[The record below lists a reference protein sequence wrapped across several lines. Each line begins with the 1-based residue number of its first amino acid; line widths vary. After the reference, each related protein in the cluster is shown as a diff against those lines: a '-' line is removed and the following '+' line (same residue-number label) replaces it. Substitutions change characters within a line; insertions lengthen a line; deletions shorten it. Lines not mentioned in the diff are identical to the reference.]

1 MSVWYG
7 CPNRVGSEKNFFLNF
22 FLQKMEAIFCDPP
35 HAPSGPPCPGG
46 GSARARRR
54 PPPGGPPK
62 KGSPLPRGISRKK
75 VQKRGQN
82 RGKMGFLGPKMC
94 QNVHILHIFDK
105 KSKTSGELCRRKNA
119 PQPPLSAVQKPANL
133 YSTKCRFFGPPP
145 PPGGYQWTRVH
156 SRGGFRGPPRNPP
169 AQAAPPRS
177 HPVRLS
183 RCGPCR
189 WCFIIFCN

>member
-1 MSVWYG
+1 MHSVDTI
-7 CPNRVGSEKNFFLNF
+7 K
-22 FLQKMEAIFCDPP
+22 KIIAIFFIPSPGRFLRNPQGGVPP
-35 HAPSGPPCPGG
+35 RRPA
-46 GSARARRR
+46 AAARR
-54 PPPGGPPK
+54 GDPPK

-94 QNVHILHIFDK
+94 QNVHFLHIFDK

-156 SRGGFRGPPRNPP
+156 SRGVFGGPPEIPCPSSAP
-169 AQAAPPRS
+169 AHAPRAPFA
-177 HPVRLS
+177 
-183 RCGPCR
+183 CCPCR
-189 WCFIIFCN
+189 WCFI

>member
-1 MSVWYG
+1 MF
-7 CPNRVGSEKNFFLNF
+7 N
-22 FLQKMEAIFCDPP
+22 IFYDPP
-35 HAPSGPPCPGG
+35 HAPSGPPSRGG

-54 PPPGGPPK
+54 AAAGAPPK
-62 KGSPLPRGISRKK
+62 KGSPLPPEKSRQK

-169 AQAAPPRS
+169 AQTWPPPPL
-177 HPVRLS
+177 PVRLS
-183 RCGPCR
+183 RCCPCR
-189 WCFIIFCN
+189 WCLIVNYIKLL

>member
-1 MSVWYG
+1 MHSVD
-7 CPNRVGSEKNFFLNF
+7 NIK
-22 FLQKMEAIFCDPP
+22 KIIAIFFIPSPGRFLRNPQGGVPP
-35 HAPSGPPCPGG
+35 RRPA
-46 GSARARRR
+46 AAARR
-54 PPPGGPPK
+54 GSPPK
-62 KGSPLPRGISRKK
+62 KGSPLPRRISRKK

-183 RCGPCR
+183 TCGPCR
-189 WCFIIFCN
+189 WCFILFINKLYRLIDKYLA

>member
-1 MSVWYG
+1 
-7 CPNRVGSEKNFFLNF
+7 
-22 FLQKMEAIFCDPP
+22 MEAIFCDPP

-62 KGSPLPRGISRKK
+62 KGSPPPRGISRKK

-94 QNVHILHIFDK
+94 QNVHFLHIFDK

-145 PPGGYQWTRVH
+145 PPWGVPVDE
-156 SRGGFRGPPRNPP
+156 SPLPRGFSGTPPKSPCP
-169 AQAAPPRS
+169 SVSPDTAPRAPFACCS
-177 HPVRLS
+177 
-183 RCGPCR
+183 CR
-189 WCFIIFCN
+189 WCFIKF

>member
-1 MSVWYG
+1 MGRGQKKSV
-7 CPNRVGSEKNFFLNF
+7 EIFFTKIFKN
-22 FLQKMEAIFCDPP
+22 FCDPP

-46 GSARARRR
+46 GSARAAAAR
-54 PPPGGPPK
+54 PPGGPPK

-156 SRGGFRGPPRNPP
+156 SRGVPGGFPPP
-169 AQAAPPRS
+169 ARPRAQASPPRS
-177 HPVRLS
+177 LPKRLLHVALADVALQVTL
-183 RCGPCR
+183 
-189 WCFIIFCN
+189 

>member
-1 MSVWYG
+1 
-7 CPNRVGSEKNFFLNF
+7 
-22 FLQKMEAIFCDPP
+22 MESIFCDPP

-94 QNVHILHIFDK
+94 QNVHFLHIFDK

-156 SRGGFRGPPRNPP
+156 SRGGFGGTPPNPP

-183 RCGPCR
+183 RCCPCR
-189 WCFIIFCN
+189 WYYTEFVIYFNKFS

>member
-1 MSVWYG
+1 MPVMAR
-7 CPNRVGSEKNFFLNF
+7 CPNRVGSEKNLYDF
-22 FLQKMEAIFCDPP
+22 FLQKMFNIFCDPP

-94 QNVHILHIFDK
+94 QNVHFLHIFDK

-156 SRGGFRGPPRNPP
+156 SRGVFGDPPEIPCPNCAP
-169 AQAAPPRS
+169 AHAPRAPFA
-177 HPVRLS
+177 
-183 RCGPCR
+183 CCPCR
-189 WCFIIFCN
+189 WCFKCL